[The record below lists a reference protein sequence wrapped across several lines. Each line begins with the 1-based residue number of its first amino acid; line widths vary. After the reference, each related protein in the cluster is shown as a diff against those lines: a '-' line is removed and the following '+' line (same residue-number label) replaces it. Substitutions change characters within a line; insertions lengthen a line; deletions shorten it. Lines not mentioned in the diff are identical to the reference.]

1 MQTMEV
7 VKRIMKMKHVKP
19 SDMCKFL
26 NVKSNV
32 LSERFKQ
39 QNISLKL
46 LNDMIKPLGYKV
58 IIVPDNK
65 LLEDDE
71 FEVE

>member
-1 MQTMEV
+1 MQAMET
-7 VKRIMKMKHVKP
+7 VKRIMMIKQVRP

-39 QNISLKL
+39 QNISLRL

-58 IIVPDNK
+58 IVVPDDK
-65 LLEDDE
+65 LLEDNE